1 MVMGGGSGGGDVAAG
16 GLAKFT
22 EGETYP
28 NPKPIPNPQN
38 TKPYT
43 NRFNAAAPS
52 MCPWAAARLNH
63 RMASVL
69 STSM

>member
-28 NPKPIPNPQN
+28 NPKPIPNHVKIG
-38 TKPYT
+38 TTYY
-43 NRFNAAAPS
+43 
-52 MCPWAAARLNH
+52 
-63 RMASVL
+63 
-69 STSM
+69 